1 MMKKW
6 FLLGLLIFS
15 VGFVKAAKPEKD
27 YLIVASS
34 TVKEDAEWM
43 KVVEALRQRH
53 HAQVCFYRDSLGEV
67 LPYLQQKKPR
77 YVAFVE
83 MPKYINRE
91 YVMELHRISRKVD
104 DNPYVDYLW
113 GIITGYDATQALK
126 LVHNANEPLVV
137 KSALSTISEL
147 SSAKWFDR
155 YAWMDDHTDGL
166 CGEKWEAD
174 GKVKTYMINPEK
186 ESLRKFY
193 DLYEKID
200 PDFVVTSGHA
210 TERNLETPF
219 SHGNIKS
226 KNGIL
231 YAAFPDGKE
240 NLVESGKRRVFLGA
254 GNCLIGNVRNN
265 PNSMAIAWLGSG
277 NATAMVGYV
286 VTSWYGRSGWGA
298 LKYWISNPG
307 RYTLAEAVY
316 LNEQDMLHQMNEW
329 NADFNKI
336 NYPYAV
342 HEVLF
347 RKSLHAAEEAIREGT
362 GIKRPTKDQIGFLY
376 DRDVLAYYGDP
387 KWNVRLQPVAEE
399 QDYTVDYKITK
410 KKCII
415 TIKTGKDFDLNR
427 MLGAN
432 FKQVH
437 VKNLPFSCF
446 FPKRLNHPVPEGDYP
461 WNIVCDDDFMFI
473 YNPDFKADSVYKI
486 VLNMD

>member
-1 MMKKW
+1 MMKKC
-6 FLLGLLIFS
+6 FLFGLLFF
-15 VGFVKAAKPEKD
+15 FVSFLKAEKTGKD
-27 YLIVASS
+27 YLIVAGL
-34 TVKEDAEWM
+34 TVKENAEWM
-43 KVVEALRQRH
+43 KVVKALQQIH
-53 HAQVCFYRDSLGEV
+53 HAHVCYYRDSLKEI
-67 LPYLQQKKPR
+67 LPYLQKENPR

-91 YVMELHRISRKVD
+91 YVMELHRLSREVD
-104 DNPYVDYLW
+104 DDPYSDYLW
-113 GIITGYDATQALK
+113 GIITGYDAKEALK
-126 LVHNANEPLVV
+126 LVNNACEPLVV
-137 KSALSTISEL
+137 KSALSTIAEL
-147 SSAKWFDR
+147 SSAKWFER

-166 CGEKWEAD
+166 CGEKW
-174 GKVKTYMINPEK
+174 GKNGEVKTYRINPEK

-200 PDFVVTSGHA
+200 PDFIVTSGHA

-265 PNSMAIAWLGSG
+265 SNSMAIAWLGSG

-307 RYTLAEAVY
+307 RYSLAEAVF
-316 LNEQDMLHQMNEW
+316 LNEQDMLHQMDVW
-329 NADFNKI
+329 SRDFNKV

-347 RKSLHAAEEAIREGT
+347 RKSLNDAAEVISVGT
-362 GIKRPTKDQIGFLY
+362 GINQPTKDQVGFLY

-387 KWNVRLQPVAEE
+387 KWDVRLQQVVGE
-399 QDYTVDYKITK
+399 QDYMVDYKMTK
-410 KKCII
+410 KKCTI
-415 TIKTGKDFDLNR
+415 TIRTTKDFDLNR
-427 MLGAN
+427 VLGAN
-432 FKQVH
+432 FKQEH
-437 VKNLPFSCF
+437 VKKLPFSCF
-446 FPKRLNHPVPEGDYP
+446 FPRRLKNPVLRGEYP
-461 WNIVCDDDFMFI
+461 WDVAYDENFILI
-473 YNPDFKADSVYKI
+473 YNPDFKANSVYKI
-486 VLNMD
+486 VLYTD